1 MILIIIK
8 LCTLKNCYFKFHEV
22 IVGIARILIIESDI
36 KLIENLS
43 KALQAHG
50 DEIQQCTDKEQGVHT
65 ALTTKFD
72 LILLGIN
79 SLVEDETKHVCRIR
93 DKKSTPIMILANDNS
108 VEQRIK
114 FLEQGVDDYLAKPVN
129 ITELKLR
136 INVLLQRH
144 KPTRQNTSI
153 ISVDQLTLHKMKQEV
168 NYDGHDLLLTPIQFR
183 LLWMLVQNRNQTL
196 TKPYLYKSILDR
208 EFYPY
213 DRSLEMHLSR
223 VRKKLIDKGMSA
235 ERLKTLH
242 GKGYCFS

>member
-1 MILIIIK
+1 MHPRK
-8 LCTLKNCYFKFHEV
+8 LLYKFYEV
-22 IVGIARILIIESDI
+22 IVGIARILIIEKDV
-36 KLIENLS
+36 KLIEKLANT
-43 KALQAHG
+43 LQAHE
-50 DEIQQCTDKEQGVHT
+50 DEIQYYTDDEQGVNK

-79 SLVEDETKHVCRIR
+79 PLAEDDTKQVCRIR
-93 DKKSTPIMILANDNS
+93 NKKSTPIMVLANDNS
-108 VEQRIK
+108 VAKRIK
-114 FLEQGVDDYLAKPVN
+114 FLEQGVDDYLAKPIN
-129 ITELKLR
+129 FTELKLR

-144 KPTRQNTSI
+144 KSTRPNTSI

-168 NYDGHDLLLTPIQFR
+168 NYDGHNLMLTPIQFR